1 MNSALPEILR
11 ITQDP
16 STEPVARDAREIA
29 SVVEG
34 ESEFLTRQSARESLR
49 RWQRNDVDERVRRH
63 ARNFRIF
70 RAYF

>member
-16 STEPVARDAREIA
+16 NTEPVARDAREIA

-34 ESEFLTRQSARESLR
+34 GSEFLTRQSARESLR
-49 RWQRNDVDERVRRH
+49 RRQRDDVDEW
-63 ARNFRIF
+63 
-70 RAYF
+70 